1 MKTIVKTMKTIVKTI
16 VQDYGKGYSRDY
28 VDYGEHYSKD
38 NSLDLIYKERA
49 NPYIC
54 VISNKIFIPL
64 LTTEQR

>member
-1 MKTIVKTMKTIVKTI
+1 MKTIVKTMK
-16 VQDYGKGYSRDY
+16 DYSPDNEDYSKDYSHDY

-38 NSLDLIYKERA
+38 YSLDLIYKGRA